1 MVSLLWKACSEG
13 DIHRVQELLDE
24 PTRLDIELKGEYPQ
38 LYIAPLGLA
47 VDGLLTRL
55 SLQII
60 QASPRS

>member
-24 PTRLDIELKGEYPQ
+24 STGLDIELKGEYRQ
-38 LYIAPLGLA
+38 LHTALLGL
-47 VDGLLTRL
+47 VVSGLLTRL

-60 QASPRS
+60 QASPHS